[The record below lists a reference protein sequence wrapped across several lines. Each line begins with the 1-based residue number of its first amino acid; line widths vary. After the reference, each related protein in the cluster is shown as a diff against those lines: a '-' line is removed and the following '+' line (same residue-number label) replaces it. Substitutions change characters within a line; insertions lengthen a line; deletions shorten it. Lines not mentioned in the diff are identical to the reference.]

1 MATVK
6 RPTTMQRPVPGPAA
20 AASTRRDYTQPPPG
34 GTHYPWEPGGGSKVP
49 GVPDNWSD
57 FYPNEGEGRG
67 DAWIGPKK
75 AQLNAEHPPSSYQG
89 MPSARSSMS
98 PQDFAKYQQGALPQN
113 QAAKDALA
121 GMHDPSHDAPV
132 AQGKPGV
139 YDWQRGGWPVGT
151 DQTALALKMHGAKPG
166 PLTNIGGAPGSG
178 GTYQGGNTITPPTK
192 PGAKPAAAPTQDQ
205 LNQQFAGMKP
215 GAKITAGGKTYFKN
229 QNGAVVDVTNP
240 AARKRITDRQGKLIG
255 QAAAPPTTT
264 PPGTPAATT
273 PPGRVPIGNQPPP
286 TTPGGQVRRPVD
298 TPPQQQ
304 QPPPYQYPPTNQQ
317 PYQYDPSSL
326 NQFGYPQNQGPGP
339 YGWNPGYGGPPFN
352 YSNSN
357 PYSNF
362 SNALMQGMGG
372 GYGMPA
378 YDGGN
383 YAGSYGWPEQSM
395 GGYAN
400 GMMDYGGMPQQFSQ
414 GMMGGFAG
422 ENNLMGGLMQSGY
435 GGGPIDTSGMWGDP
449 MAMGYGMPQGMM
461 GYY

>member
-1 MATVK
+1 
-6 RPTTMQRPVPGPAA
+6 MQRPVPGPAG
-20 AASTRRDYTQPPPG
+20 AASTRDYTQPPPG

-49 GVPDNWSD
+49 GVPDNWRD
-57 FYPNEGEGRG
+57 FYPNEQEGRG

-89 MPSARSSMS
+89 MPSARDRFAGDPQGFAKWQQSQL
-98 PQDFAKYQQGALPQN
+98 PQDAAQKANLAK
-113 QAAKDALA
+113 
-121 GMHDPSHDAPV
+121 MHDYSDTGPV

-139 YDWQRGGWPVGT
+139 YDWKRGGWPAGT

-205 LNQQFAGMKP
+205 LNKQFAGMKP
-215 GAKITAGGKTYFKN
+215 GGKLTIGGTTYFKN

-255 QAAAPPTTT
+255 QAAAPPATT

-273 PPGRVPIGNQPPP
+273 PPGRVPIGSQPPP
-286 TTPGGQVRRPVD
+286 TTPGGNVQRPVD
-298 TPPQQQ
+298 QQPPQQLV
-304 QPPPYQYPPTNQQ
+304 PPAYEPYPPTNQP

-362 SNALMQGMGG
+362 SNAIMQGMGG
-372 GYGMPA
+372 DPYGQMQGMINPGYQSLVGYG
-378 YDGGN
+378 GG
-383 YAGSYGWPEQSM
+383 GMSGGYGWPEAQM
-395 GGYAN
+395 GY
-400 GMMDYGGMPQQFSQ
+400 GMSNE
-414 GMMGGFAG
+414 MM
-422 ENNLMGGLMQSGY
+422 GY
-435 GGGPIDTSGMWGDP
+435 GGGMG
-449 MAMGYGMPQGMM
+449 GYGMDQQMM